1 MASCVPNTWPN
12 RSSTDIRVNDI
23 DKWIAAKRMIDM
35 FGDNAGLQAAMRADH
50 VFDQGDRER
59 IGVRADLIGAL

>member
-1 MASCVPNTWPN
+1 
-12 RSSTDIRVNDI
+12 VNDI